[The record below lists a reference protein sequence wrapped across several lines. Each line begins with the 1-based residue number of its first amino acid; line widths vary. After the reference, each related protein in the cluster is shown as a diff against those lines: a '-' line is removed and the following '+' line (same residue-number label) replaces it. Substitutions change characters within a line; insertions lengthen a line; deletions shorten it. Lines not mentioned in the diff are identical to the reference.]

1 MAIAR
6 IRALAG
12 QWRGA
17 KIPVRPRG
25 MATQRWTKLSGQA
38 RARFLRAADPS
49 LPPIQR
55 IRHRSGT
62 PLACLPR
69 DSTQALAARARHIPQ
84 ALWPGWTIRLM
95 PAKESLD
102 APFRNAIAACLLLPG
117 NPAPNVPEALTELH
131 AHRSQP
137 ALNGVLRP
145 LVARGYESVLS
156 AVSYLAAY
164 LDTHGAPIDY
174 QRRRDLIPLEVI
186 TDTEWQD
193 LCGRAGAHPGRPR
206 ASRGETRRLLDARR
220 YLYHLLTGADLHDPR
235 HKLAFR
241 TGLDHNR
248 YYEFTDP
255 MTAPLRAALY
265 EHASQMLDRLGIDE
279 PVTWEPP
286 PDCCSGLALPGR
298 DPADIDLRALHEL
311 VVLQKLPV
319 GQAAGQ
325 LRTTTYH
332 VRFALESIPRAA
344 RQWGRSTPPSAWILR
359 HQAPQI
365 LTREFFEREYLQA
378 GKRLRQIAA
387 ETGFYRPLV
396 AHYAH
401 KAGISL
407 AHSPPPKDIDK
418 DWLREQYLDRQRPY
432 ADIAAELGVAVMTV
446 YDAARRY
453 GITSRAPGVH
463 SFPQM
468 ITKLGKDTPR
478 DVRRAVE
485 GGLQGWHRLRRFQIA
500 MTFPT
505 IEAAATSL
513 GAHQSALV
521 HQLRRLERDIGA
533 TLYHPSTPRQSMRPT
548 RRGAALLHALD
559 RPDVQALLRA
569 HASDPAAKTRSP
581 GGPKRAPA

>member
-1 MAIAR
+1 M
-6 IRALAG
+6 
-12 QWRGA
+12 
-17 KIPVRPRG
+17 
-25 MATQRWTKLSGQA
+25 
-38 RARFLRAADPS
+38 
-49 LPPIQR
+49 
-55 IRHRSGT
+55 
-62 PLACLPR
+62 
-69 DSTQALAARARHIPQ
+69 
-84 ALWPGWTIRLM
+84 
-95 PAKESLD
+95 
-102 APFRNAIAACLLLPG
+102 
-117 NPAPNVPEALTELH
+117 
-131 AHRSQP
+131 
-137 ALNGVLRP
+137 
-145 LVARGYESVLS
+145 
-156 AVSYLAAY
+156 
-164 LDTHGAPIDY
+164 
-174 QRRRDLIPLEVI
+174 
-186 TDTEWQD
+186 
-193 LCGRAGAHPGRPR
+193 
-206 ASRGETRRLLDARR
+206 
-220 YLYHLLTGADLHDPR
+220 
-235 HKLAFR
+235 
-241 TGLDHNR
+241 
-248 YYEFTDP
+248 
-255 MTAPLRAALY
+255 
-265 EHASQMLDRLGIDE
+265 
-279 PVTWEPP
+279 
-286 PDCCSGLALPGR
+286 PGR

-378 GKRLRQIAA
+378 GKRLQQIAA
-387 ETGFYRPLV
+387 ETGFYRPLA

-463 SFPQM
+463 SSPQM
-468 ITKLGKDTPR
+468 ITKLGKDSLR

-533 TLYHPSTPRQSMRPT
+533 TLYHPSTPASRCGQPAAGLRSCTPSTGPTSRRSFAHTLQT
-548 RRGAALLHALD
+548 RRRKHAARGDPSGLRPEKTRPSTPEQCRAEPAPPGRLAHAEPFQRL
-559 RPDVQALLRA
+559 LLRG
-569 HASDPAAKTRSP
+569 SP
-581 GGPKRAPA
+581 EARCSARELLLIH